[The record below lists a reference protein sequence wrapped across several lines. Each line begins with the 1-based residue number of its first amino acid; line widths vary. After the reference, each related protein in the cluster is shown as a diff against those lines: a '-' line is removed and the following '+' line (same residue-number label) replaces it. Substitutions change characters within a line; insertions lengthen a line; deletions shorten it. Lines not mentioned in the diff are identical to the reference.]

1 MAHQHKLSA
10 NPFIW
15 GVPKLP
21 TKYLP
26 HTVCLLFG
34 YMLLC
39 LLMPQNY
46 WPAELLR
53 LGLSVALPLLFLLTA
68 YSLLASR
75 NAALLCI
82 PVWLVAGSSLFIW
95 FTVSQPHTTENGQHT
110 LKVGTFNM
118 ATLDRKRFTPN
129 AKQPEEV
136 DYSPMFRWVEKN
148 NDLDILCLQ
157 EFYDSFKPGMNR
169 ILDSIVQLGDYRYYC
184 INPSFVESHKGFF
197 GVIIFSKTVPA
208 DCKKFIYGQDEL
220 MNKGIVLDF
229 NTSSGDTLRIMNI
242 HLASMSIRF
251 EMKPDVAVWA
261 MPYYWLQ
268 NTYQRLQYGFEQRES
283 EVANILNYVRASP
296 QQTVVCGDFNATPHM
311 HANRQMRQHFT
322 DAFLKAGNGWGFTYH
337 HFPNIIRI
345 DYQYY
350 RGNMQAV
357 NCYTDRTATFSDHY
371 PLITTYKLP
380 YVLTDVQPTDTTQVV
395 VEME

>member
-1 MAHQHKLSA
+1 LAYKRYMAGC
-10 NPFIW
+10 PFIW
-15 GVPKLP
+15 RMPKFP
-21 TKYLP
+21 SKYLS
-26 HTVCLLFG
+26 HAAWIFLG
-34 YMLLC
+34 YSLLC
-39 LLMPQNY
+39 LLLPQNW

-53 LGLSVALPLLFLLTA
+53 LGLSVVIPAMLLLALYSVFANRNTALLFIP
-68 YSLLASR
+68 
-75 NAALLCI
+75 AL
-82 PVWLVAGSSLFIW
+82 LVAGSSLSKW
-95 FTVSQPHTTENGQHT
+95 VAVSKQQTASDEAHT

-118 ATLDRKRFTPN
+118 ATLDRKRFTAN
-129 AKQPEEV
+129 AQKPEEV

-229 NTSSGDTLRIMNI
+229 NTSTGDTLRIMNI

-251 EMKPDVAVWA
+251 EMKPDVSVWA
-261 MPYYWLQ
+261 LPFYWLQ

-283 EVANILNYVRASP
+283 EVTNILNYVQRSP
-296 QQTVVCGDFNATPHM
+296 QQTIVCGDFNATPHM
-311 HANRQMRQHFT
+311 HANMQMRQHFT

-350 RGNMQAV
+350 RGDMQAV
-357 NCYTDRTATFSDHY
+357 NSYTDRTATFSDHY

-380 YVLTDVQPTDTTQVV
+380 YLLTDVQPADTTQVV